1 MQNRSYLK
9 VWIKLMFWL
18 VFLYCFY
25 FWVVVTTFKL
35 AQLVAGRSYDGSGYQ
50 VGTLVIDTTCIL
62 LLLAAS
68 AVKKGSRK
76 IALFGIGCCFIGFFL
91 RYLEDIV
98 FYSTTLES
106 VIAVA
111 PFILA
116 FVLIILWKA
125 WCATGATMLL
135 EMMVGLSGPSSILRW
150 GLLQVKRNRH
160 GKAEEQ
166 RKDG

>member
-1 MQNRSYLK
+1 
-9 VWIKLMFWL
+9 MFWL

-50 VGTLVIDTTCIL
+50 FGTLVIDTTCIL

-125 WCATGATMLL
+125 
-135 EMMVGLSGPSSILRW
+135 
-150 GLLQVKRNRH
+150 
-160 GKAEEQ
+160 
-166 RKDG
+166 